1 MFCNNCHKNLEKFEK
16 SLDDMDHCPLCGGVL
31 IKEPKEVPQKSFE
44 SFCNELVKICGK
56 DVFASDMSLFQKLEN
71 VEPCYVNARDKM
83 SLLTIKQIPSR
94 LYTSKDF
101 PKDEIAYIINQCQK
115 QLVID
120 LGVSFEICKEML
132 LALQN
137 AIFGKAIPVPAY
149 FVGDYFVDPRDGNKY
164 KTVKIGEQIWMA
176 ENLRYECKGCSIY
189 DNDYSKWAK
198 YGYLYDKESLK
209 SVAPDGWRVPT
220 EQDFKELFTFVGK
233 TSKIN
238 DWHKGLIAK
247 DKAWG
252 DNSTGTDEFGF
263 SALPGGYH
271 RSFYDSFDR
280 GITES
285 AYFQY
290 DKGVIW
296 LHLNQCSFYSGEY
309 YSTSVRLI
317 KKDPK
322 Q

>member
-1 MFCNNCHKNLEKFEK
+1 
-16 SLDDMDHCPLCGGVL
+16 MDHCPLCGGVL

-56 DVFASDMSLFQKLEN
+56 EVFASDISLFQKLEN

-101 PKDEIAYIINQCQK
+101 PEDEIAYIINQCQK

-176 ENLRYECKGCSIY
+176 ENLRYECKGCHIY
-189 DNDYSKWAK
+189 NNDYSTWAK
-198 YGYLYDKESLK
+198 YGYLYDKYNTNLNNI
-209 SVAPDGWRVPT
+209 APDGWRMPT
-220 EQDFKELFTFVGK
+220 SNDFDKLFSFVGK
-233 TSKIN
+233 TSKIK
-238 DWHKGLIAK
+238 DWYKGLIAN
-247 DKAWG
+247 DEAWVNKG
-252 DNSTGTDEFGF
+252 KEFTNEYGF
-263 SALPGGYH
+263 SALPAGYFGDGGGCDIG
-271 RSFYDSFDR
+271 RKALFLCS
-280 GITES
+280 
-285 AYFQY
+285 
-290 DKGVIW
+290 DKSPIQLSIDGYEYTCYVNSVGV
-296 LHLNQCSFYSGEY
+296 
-309 YSTSVRLI
+309 SVRLI
-317 KKDPK
+317 KEDPK

>member
-1 MFCNNCHKNLEKFEK
+1 
-16 SLDDMDHCPLCGGVL
+16 MDHCPLCGGVL

-94 LYTSKDF
+94 LYASKDF
-101 PKDEIAYIINQCQK
+101 PEDEIAYIINQCQK

-137 AIFGKAIPVPAY
+137 AIFGKAVPVPAY

-164 KTVKIGEQIWMA
+164 KTVKIGRHIWMA
-176 ENLRYECKGCSIY
+176 ENLRYECKGCHIY
-189 DNDYSKWAK
+189 NNDYSIWAK
-198 YGYLYDKESLK
+198 YGYLYNSDSLK

-220 EQDFKELFTFVGK
+220 AQDFQELFSFVGK
-233 TSKIN
+233 TSKIK

-247 DKAWG
+247 DEAWR
-252 DNSTGTDEFGF
+252 NNTGTDEFGF
-263 SALPGGYH
+263 SALPGGY
-271 RSFYDSFDR
+271 RSSLHSTCDKEIGQY
-280 GITES
+280 

-290 DKGVIW
+290 DKGIC
-296 LHLNQCSFYSGEY
+296 LFSLDGCTFPRFEY

-317 KKDPK
+317 KEDPK